1 MPKMALCTTVEE
13 VDSGKPPEQWILTL
27 QDRAVV
33 DDKTRLD
40 PNIQQF
46 IPYVVLRW
54 ICEVSGHF
62 YYLTYLRGDAGT
74 EEGLR
79 GKLSIGTGGHPDTMP
94 DSLDLIDHLVLETLR
109 EVREEVGIWLNPE
122 KVMAAISKTFKT
134 KAFIRRTET
143 PVDTVHLGIPI
154 IYDLSTLDRNTIT
167 VSARERGIIENI
179 QWHHRKQLQESKTFE
194 RLETWSKHLV
204 SSDEY
209 LKG

>member
-1 MPKMALCTTVEE
+1 MPKMALCTTAED
-13 VDSGKPPEQWILTL
+13 VDSGKPPEQWVLTL

-54 ICEVSGHF
+54 FDEMSGQH

-109 EVREEVGIWLNPE
+109 EVREEVKVWLSPK
-122 KVMAAISKTFKT
+122 KVMEVISNTFDK
-134 KAFIRRTET
+134 KAFIRRTDT

-154 IYDLSTLDRNTIT
+154 IYDLSTLDRETIMVT
-167 VSARERGIIENI
+167 MREQGIIENI
-179 QWHHRKQLQESKTFE
+179 QWNRLEQLRSPETFD

-204 SSDEY
+204 SSDNY
-209 LKG
+209 MKG

>member
-1 MPKMALCTTVEE
+1 MPKMALCTTAEE
-13 VDSGKPPEQWILTL
+13 VDSGKPPEQWTLTL

-46 IPYVVLRW
+46 IPYVVLCWRS
-54 ICEVSGHF
+54 ETTDRY

-79 GKLSIGTGGHPDTMP
+79 GKLSLGAGGHPDTMP
-94 DSLDLIDHLVLETLR
+94 DTLDLIDHLVLETLR
-109 EVREEVGIWLNPE
+109 EVREEVGIWLPPQ
-122 KVMAAISKTFKT
+122 KVMAAILKTFDQKT
-134 KAFIRRTET
+134 YIRRTDT

-154 IYDLSTLDRNTIT
+154 VYELSTLERDAIT
-167 VSARERGIIENI
+167 VSVKERNIVEKI
-179 QWHHRKQLQESKTFE
+179 QWLRFEQLREPETHD

-204 SSDEY
+204 ASDEY